1 MDEQELDG
9 VVARLLQEEQYAIAE
24 KTLRRVHAEALEANR
39 VDPAVR
45 ALGHLTGLYTMQESL
60 GDAEDCHAEIEK
72 LEGTAWSLV
81 SFSWFYLYGKQDFQE
96 AAVKS
101 EEAIA
106 RARQQGDTSAL
117 YAALSARGQSLIKL
131 DRSAEVEEVLA
142 EMLEMVSQRKKL
154 VPGDELLLLEL
165 AKSKGI
171 AQQYVSP
178 DSNDRP
184 TLLSGTGFH

>member
-45 ALGHLTGLYTMQESL
+45 ALGHLTRLYTMQESL

-96 AAVKS
+96 ARRKVGRGHRKS
-101 EEAIA
+101 ASTRRHERALCGAIGTRPVA
-106 RARQQGDTSAL
+106 NQTGPVGGGRGGAGRNAGDGF
-117 YAALSARGQSLIKL
+117 AA
-131 DRSAEVEEVLA
+131 
-142 EMLEMVSQRKKL
+142 
-154 VPGDELLLLEL
+154 
-165 AKSKGI
+165 
-171 AQQYVSP
+171 
-178 DSNDRP
+178 
-184 TLLSGTGFH
+184 